1 MTRNDPKSPFVVV
14 GANARKRL
22 PAQPVDARGTLCSST
37 TSAQPRV
44 FPVRKAINQRVGSGN
59 GTAVVCLMRSIANRD
74 VTSAS
79 VIPSTSRL

>member
-1 MTRNDPKSPFVVV
+1 MSPFPHVVRRRQRQQATAFKQAMP
-14 GANARKRL
+14 G
-22 PAQPVDARGTLCSST
+22 DALFQHNGRT
-37 TSAQPRV
+37 TPV
-44 FPVRKAINQRVGSGN
+44 FPVRKAINQGVGSGN

>member
-1 MTRNDPKSPFVVV
+1 MDRIETEFTRQCAGHTPYH
-14 GANARKRL
+14 
-22 PAQPVDARGTLCSST
+22 QTVDARGTLCSST

-44 FPVRKAINQRVGSGN
+44 FPARKAINQRVGSGN